1 MSGLSD
7 FQVDVARCFFDLP
20 ASDGFLLAGG
30 GALLVS
36 GLTTRPTRDLDF
48 FGAPTIADV
57 TQVCEQFEAAVTKVG
72 WSSSRLQSS
81 DSFIRLHIVG
91 PEELIV
97 EIAIDSAARWAPVLS
112 VVGPTFDPQE
122 LAGRKLVALFSRAEA
137 RDFADVYALAQQFD
151 KAELLEWA
159 REIDPGFDL
168 GVLRD
173 MFGTLNRFTDDEI
186 PIDPSL
192 VARVRAFF
200 ESWTDDMPT
209 SRTEKLLTLTATRQL
224 ERVAVH
230 WRNTH
235 PNTAFP

>member
-7 FQVDVARCFFDLP
+7 FQVDVARCFFNLP

-30 GALLVS
+30 GALLAS

-48 FGAPTIADV
+48 FGAPTVADV
-57 TQVCEQFEAAVTKVG
+57 TRACEQFEAAVTKKG

-81 DSFIRLHIVG
+81 DSFVRLHVVG
-91 PEELIV
+91 HEELIV
-97 EIAIDSAARWAPVLS
+97 EMAIDSAALWAPVVS
-112 VVGPTFDPQE
+112 IVGPTFDPQE

-151 KAELLEWA
+151 KTSLLAWA
-159 REIDPGFDL
+159 QEIVPGFDL

-173 MFGTLNRFTDDEI
+173 MFGTLIRFTDDEI

-192 VARVRAFF
+192 VARVRGFF
-200 ESWTDDMPT
+200 ESWSQDLP
-209 SRTEKLLTLTATRQL
+209 ATNP
-224 ERVAVH
+224 E
-230 WRNTH
+230 
-235 PNTAFP
+235 

>member
-112 VVGPTFDPQE
+112 VVGPTFDPHE
-122 LAGRKLVALFSRAEA
+122 LAGRKLVALFNRAEA
-137 RDFADVYALAQQFD
+137 RDFADVFVLAQQFD
-151 KAELLEWA
+151 NTSLLEWA

-168 GVLRD
+168 SVLRD
-173 MFGTLNRFTDDEI
+173 MFGTLKRFTDEEI
-186 PIDPSL
+186 PIDASL
-192 VARVRAFF
+192 VTRLRTFF
-200 ESWTDDMPT
+200 ESWSHDLP
-209 SRTEKLLTLTATRQL
+209 ATN
-224 ERVAVH
+224 A
-230 WRNTH
+230 W
-235 PNTAFP
+235 

>member
-7 FQVDVARCFFDLP
+7 FQIEVARCFFNLP

-30 GALLVS
+30 GALLAC

-48 FGAPTIADV
+48 FGAPTVADV
-57 TQVCEQFEAAVTKVG
+57 TRACEQFEAAVINEG

-81 DSFIRLHIVG
+81 DSFVRLHVVG

-97 EIAIDSAARWAPVLS
+97 EIAIDSAARWVPVVS
-112 VVGPTFDPQE
+112 IVGPMFDPQE

-137 RDFADVYALAQQFD
+137 RDFADVYVLAQHFD
-151 KAELLEWA
+151 KASLLTWA

-173 MFGTLNRFTDDEI
+173 MFGTLDRFTDEEI
-186 PIDPSL
+186 PIDSSL
-192 VARVRAFF
+192 ITRVRAFF
-200 ESWTDDMPT
+200 ESWSQDLLAAG
-209 SRTEKLLTLTATRQL
+209 TE
-224 ERVAVH
+224 
-230 WRNTH
+230 
-235 PNTAFP
+235 